1 MQLKDL
7 SKTIF
12 WESTV
17 DDSMLSKSTSTCAA
31 PHSESAHMEASYRA
45 QVAVTVQDLQRDIM
59 NAIQQLV
66 SAYTDRI
73 HSLWDSLQ
81 QESKVFNKHPNPDF
95 RNGSNASDEVNVAN
109 SVAAGTAR
117 MHGHTSVPVGRNQGH
132 AAATLSDCHL
142 THAEQSILHKTDLLA
157 PKVTTQGAPLETE
170 QHIRTNQE
178 AANQEMSSFIQ
189 LPSFSQDSSSNTV
202 NCAAHSQNP
211 MVIEK
216 YNAKISGSS
225 VIQDGQNHL
234 QPRIRQSRNSCSN
247 VFLSLHSSS
256 SDTSHQKEAKVLGY
270 NTVTIDSNIDQ
281 VSDDTNDKQ
290 SAQNNDFNFWG
301 SGIDS
306 NFEVKPPRQAP
317 MMRNILGS
325 SINRKQNKRSRSL
338 NESIYD
344 AIICIRKKRQQ
355 QSSNDKGNPTLVEA
369 TSTHITTAHDE
380 GIHAVNINEITE
392 LQDSSNKKSA
402 PPNCDEEMQ
411 HHMDMDNIIL
421 STPSTQSKFC
431 YNFCS
436 QLVEKEV
443 FKDII
448 DRIPF
453 SGPRYIYYFFITSL
467 FFYLQILVSY
477 IFGVHKIFF
486 VF

>member
-1 MQLKDL
+1 
-7 SKTIF
+7 
-12 WESTV
+12 
-17 DDSMLSKSTSTCAA
+17 MLSKSTSTCAA

-95 RNGSNASDEVNVAN
+95 RNSSNASDEVNVAN

-178 AANQEMSSFIQ
+178 ATNQEMSSFIQ

-202 NCAAHSQNP
+202 NHAAHSQNP

-216 YNAKISGSS
+216 YSAEISGSS

-234 QPRIRQSRNSCSN
+234 QPRIRQPRNSCSN

-270 NTVTIDSNIDQ
+270 ITVTIDSNIDQ
-281 VSDDTNDKQ
+281 ASGDTNDKQ

-306 NFEVKPPRQAP
+306 NFEVKSPRQAP

-344 AIICIRKKRQQ
+344 AIICIRKKR
-355 QSSNDKGNPTLVEA
+355 
-369 TSTHITTAHDE
+369 
-380 GIHAVNINEITE
+380 
-392 LQDSSNKKSA
+392 
-402 PPNCDEEMQ
+402 
-411 HHMDMDNIIL
+411 
-421 STPSTQSKFC
+421 
-431 YNFCS
+431 
-436 QLVEKEV
+436 
-443 FKDII
+443 
-448 DRIPF
+448 
-453 SGPRYIYYFFITSL
+453 
-467 FFYLQILVSY
+467 
-477 IFGVHKIFF
+477 
-486 VF
+486 